1 MLQLPYKYRGP
12 ATSQKTRE
20 NDWDQEPNM
29 APATYMLLVSA
40 FVVGLLNGTGV
51 INVTGVIHGTGVIM
65 MLDNPPWNPLC
76 LAFRELDCESFAAI
90 VLTLQEQGHDQSHSG
105 YPCVKI
111 CDNSASLAD
120 LSIGF
125 FLADMR

>member
-20 NDWDQEPNM
+20 NDWNQEPNM

-65 MLDNPPWNPLC
+65 MLDNPPWFLLPFQLC
-76 LAFRELDCESFAAI
+76 STQDRLE
-90 VLTLQEQGHDQSHSG
+90 
-105 YPCVKI
+105 
-111 CDNSASLAD
+111 NS
-120 LSIGF
+120 LSIFIFGIF
-125 FLADMR
+125 NLT